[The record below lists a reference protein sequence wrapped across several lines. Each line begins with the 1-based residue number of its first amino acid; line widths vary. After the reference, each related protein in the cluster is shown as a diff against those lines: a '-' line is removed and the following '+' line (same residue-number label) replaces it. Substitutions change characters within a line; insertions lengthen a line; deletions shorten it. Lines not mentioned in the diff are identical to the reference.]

1 MTYFAMDFTELFEH
15 FRERR
20 RNHEKPPF
28 ERPPENLIQNI
39 LDCANYSKVAGA
51 LQRLI
56 FVLMQG
62 EPEVV
67 GNGNESLVDHLGLQ
81 QFLRDAAWSILVF
94 NMVAFY
100 VNIEKSGKV
109 RPVCVPISERNIRRF
124 RNPRTGDLVYSWA
137 KRRSEPVRA
146 TVFSVNPADLGG
158 QWFASPV
165 LHLQEAI
172 QTHQMMLSNFLNVDF
187 ALSQPHLVLAYNRS
201 NLFAARAMGDSTV
214 GDISENNA
222 QGVVSMMNA
231 VSQAVHNDLE
241 INPNA
246 TLTSS
251 QYDINASKHARAT
264 TSAYVEAGPGFD
276 ISGGAFGTN
285 QSRTFR
291 AGNSNLL
298 YVTPGYAPAGGVM
311 PSRNPEFLRNMVV
324 EREISAQLGLP
335 LAWLAES
342 SGRRTNT
349 TESEGDADKLKISIE
364 ILRRHLTE
372 LIRVVE
378 GSVKKRLPP
387 NEDDE
392 SPEGALFELVW
403 RRDIQF
409 HFVYSDKQGAGNAD
423 CDSTPDAKRV
433 KTEPSE
439 EEKTTEVEGE
449 FDESGDDSAGPSAD
463 GV

>member
-1 MTYFAMDFTELFEH
+1 M
-15 FRERR
+15 
-20 RNHEKPPF
+20 
-28 ERPPENLIQNI
+28 
-39 LDCANYSKVAGA
+39 AGA

-62 EPEVV
+62 EPEIA
-67 GNGNESLVDHLGLQ
+67 GNGNESLVDHLNLQ
-81 QFLRDAAWSILVF
+81 RFLRDAAWSILVF

-100 VNIEKSGKV
+100 VNIEKNGQV

-124 RNPRTGDLVYSWA
+124 RSTRTGDLVYYWV
-137 KRRSEPVRA
+137 KRKHEPMHA
-146 TVFSVNPADLGG
+146 IVFSVNPADLGG

-172 QTHQMMLSNFLNVDF
+172 QTHQMMLSNFLNADF
-187 ALSQPHLVLAYNRS
+187 AMSQPHLVLAYNRS

-222 QGVVSMMNA
+222 QGVTTMMNA
-231 VSQAVHNDLE
+231 ISQAVHNDLE

-246 TLTSS
+246 TLTSA

-264 TSAYVEAGPGFD
+264 TSVYVEAGPGFD
-276 ISGGAFGTN
+276 ISGGVFGEN
-285 QSRTFR
+285 QTRTFR

-335 LAWLAES
+335 LAWLTES

-349 TESEGDADKLKISIE
+349 AESEGDADKLKISIE
-364 ILRRHLTE
+364 ILRRHLTQ

-378 GSVKKRLPP
+378 ESIRKRLPAD
-387 NEDDE
+387 EDDE
-392 SPEGALFELVW
+392 SSADALFELVW
-403 RRDIQF
+403 KRDIQF
-409 HFVYSDKQGAGNAD
+409 HFVYSDKQDAGNAD
-423 CDSTPDAKRV
+423 CDPTPNAKRV
-433 KTEPSE
+433 KTESSE

-449 FDESGDDSAGPSAD
+449 SDESRDDGAGSSTD